1 LTPGGPGRSLTGR
14 ALSPALGPVTN
25 SGSRAGAEV
34 AQLYL
39 GQPAA
44 NGEPPHQFQGFQRL
58 TLDPGASATATF
70 TLPMRAFAHW
80 DTGWVATAGTY
91 QILVGDSS
99 RNLPLTGTETIP
111 TTVDVPI
118 A

>member
-1 LTPGGPGRSLTGR
+1 
-14 ALSPALGPVTN
+14 
-25 SGSRAGAEV
+25 
-34 AQLYL
+34 
-39 GQPAA
+39 
-44 NGEPPHQFQGFQRL
+44 
-58 TLDPGASATATF
+58 
-70 TLPMRAFAHW
+70 MRAFAHW